1 MRGYAQSRAEQSRAE
16 QSSAEQGRAG
26 QSRAE
31 QSRAEQSRAEE
42 PSAGPPAEPSGG
54 VQAYGVTQV
63 FVSSD
68 DPSVLAAL
76 AAPERAALPS
86 GRAVRWVVPAP
97 ADRAFL
103 QSDTNYD
110 VAMRLG
116 VMDRRLAAES
126 AVLDTCPPPTHTARH
141 LRPRCVVSP
150 LCLRA
155 SAPLRG

>member
-1 MRGYAQSRAEQSRAE
+1 
-16 QSSAEQGRAG
+16 
-26 QSRAE
+26 
-31 QSRAEQSRAEE
+31 
-42 PSAGPPAEPSGG
+42 